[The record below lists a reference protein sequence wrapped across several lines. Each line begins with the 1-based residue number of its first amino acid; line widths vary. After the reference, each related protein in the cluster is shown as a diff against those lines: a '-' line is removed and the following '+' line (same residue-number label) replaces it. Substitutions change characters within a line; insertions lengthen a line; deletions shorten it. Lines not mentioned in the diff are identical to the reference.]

1 MVHKVESPRDGQCT
15 DTREHLT
22 RVRLSARACSVAAIK
37 VGARVNVL
45 PTIWVDNLKEA
56 GQQKNLDVAGYK
68 AQRSGEDM
76 ARVLQLV
83 ADGKL
88 TLIIQQVYPLSE
100 VVTAHHALQKG
111 DAFGKIVLKVD

>member
-1 MVHKVESPRDGQCT
+1 
-15 DTREHLT
+15 
-22 RVRLSARACSVAAIK
+22 
-37 VGARVNVL
+37 
-45 PTIWVDNLKEA
+45 
-56 GQQKNLDVAGYK
+56 
-68 AQRSGEDM
+68 M

-100 VVTAHHALQKG
+100 VVTAHHALQQG